1 MIKLQ
6 ENPSS
11 HLVIAYNQMMEVMRN
26 AYEHSKDDS
35 MTLQKAVNRARQ
47 QAVDTGAVT
56 VDEAYEIGEYIK
68 RDINDAAEHM
78 MESSNEFHDWLM
90 LDIEVIERKVI
101 DLFLS
106 VADHTRIELENFS
119 QRNTEAETDSRYAAV
134 YRSGEVTGPGTL
146 ICEYCGEIKPF
157 LSSDHISDCT
167 RCGHDAFIRRRSSN
181 NRDRP

>member
-6 ENPSS
+6 RNPSS
-11 HLVIAYNQMMEVMRN
+11 HLVAAYNQMMTVMRS
-26 AYEHSKDDS
+26 AFEQPRKHP

-47 QAVDTGAVT
+47 QVVDTGSVT
-56 VDEAYEIGEYIK
+56 SDEAYEIGEYIK

-78 MESSNEFHDWLM
+78 MECNSEFYDWLAE
-90 LDIEVIERKVI
+90 DIEVIERKVI

-106 VADHTRIELENFS
+106 VADHTRIELQQFS
-119 QRNTEAETDSRYAAV
+119 QLSKDTDSRSGHTAI

-146 ICEYCGEIKPF
+146 ICEYCGEIKSF

-167 RCGHDAFIRRRSSN
+167 LCGNDKFIRRRP
-181 NRDRP
+181 RQ